1 MSKVIVI
8 GGGPAGVIAACTA
21 AKNGHQVTLI
31 ERNKRIGRKLMITGK
46 GRCNVTNYCTE
57 VQELIDMIPVN
68 GRFLYSAFS
77 SFMTY
82 DTMSLFEE
90 LGVPL
95 KVERGNRVFP
105 VSDKSVDIVDALDRY
120 LRQCRVK
127 VVTSRVTDIVTAPDG
142 TGVSG
147 VTTEDGTSL
156 ACDAVVLAT
165 GGLSYPSTGSTGDG
179 YGIAE
184 RLGHTVTELSP
195 SLVPMECDDTCCREM
210 QGLALKNIEIRIV
223 ENDGSG
229 SGAHRAIYTD
239 FGEMLFT
246 HFGVSGPVILSA
258 SSHIRDIDAGKYSLH
273 IDLKP
278 ALTIEQLDA
287 RIQRDFMKASN
298 KDFQNALGGLLPSK
312 LIPVI
317 IRRSGID
324 PQKKVNQITKAER
337 VYLVSLLKSFVI
349 DISGFRPISEAIIT
363 SGGIEIK
370 EINPKTMESK
380 LVPGLYFAGEI
391 IDTDAY
397 TGGFNLQ
404 IAFSTG
410 YLAGN
415 SIT

>member
-8 GGGPAGVIAACTA
+8 GGGPAGVLAACTA
-21 AKNGHQVTLI
+21 ASNGHSVTLI

-46 GRCNVTNYCTE
+46 GRCNVTNYCTD
-57 VQELIDMIPVN
+57 VQELIQMIPVN

-120 LRQCRVK
+120 LHGCGVK
-127 VVTSRVTDIVTAPDG
+127 VVNARVASIDG
-142 TGVSG
+142 DSTGVRG
-147 VTTEDGTSL
+147 VTTEDGTTMS
-156 ACDAVVLAT
+156 CDAVVLAT
-165 GGLSYPSTGSTGDG
+165 GGMSYPATGSTGDG
-179 YGIAE
+179 YDMA
-184 RLGHTVTELSP
+184 RALGHTVTELSP
-195 SLVPMECDDTCCREM
+195 SLVPMEAEDSCCREM
-210 QGLALKNIEIRIV
+210 QGLALKNIEIQITDNESSKKNSIV
-223 ENDGSG
+223 
-229 SGAHRAIYTD
+229 YKD

-258 SSHIRDIDAGKYSLH
+258 SSHIRKASPGRYSLH

-278 ALTIEQLDA
+278 ALSIEQLDS
-287 RIQRDFMKASN
+287 RIQRDFLKASN
-298 KDFQNALGGLLPSK
+298 KDFQNSLGGLLPSK
-312 LIPVI
+312 MIPVI
-317 IRRSGID
+317 VERSGID
-324 PQKKVNQITKAER
+324 PQKKVNQITKSER
-337 VYLVSLLKSFVI
+337 MILVSLLKDFVI
-349 DISGFRPISEAIIT
+349 EISGFRPISEAIIT
-363 SGGIEIK
+363 SGGIDVR

-380 LVPGLYFAGEI
+380 LIPGLYFAGEI

-410 YLAGN
+410 YLAGMN
-415 SIT
+415 V

>member
-21 AKNGHQVTLI
+21 AQNGHAVTLI

-46 GRCNVTNYCTE
+46 GRCNVTNYCTD

-120 LRQCRVK
+120 LHKCRVK
-127 VVTSRVTDIVTAPDG
+127 VVNARADSILADSDGGKVIGVKTD
-142 TGVSG
+142 
-147 VTTEDGTSL
+147 DGTSIP
-156 ACDAVVLAT
+156 CDAVVLAT

-179 YGIAE
+179 YRMAE
-184 RLGHTVTELSP
+184 KLGHVVTELSP
-195 SLVPMECDDTCCREM
+195 SLVPMECIDSCCREM
-210 QGLALKNIEIRIV
+210 QGLALKNIEIRIL
-223 ENDGSG
+223 ENGDDENGG
-229 SGAHRAIYTD
+229 NKVIYTD

-246 HFGVSGPVILSA
+246 HFGVSGPVILSS
-258 SSHIRDIDAGKYSLH
+258 SSHIRDIETGRYSLH

-278 ALTIEQLDA
+278 ALTAEQLDA
-287 RIQRDFMKASN
+287 RIQRDFQKLSN
-298 KDFQNALGGLLPSK
+298 KDFQNSLGGLLPAK
-312 LIPVI
+312 MIPVI
-317 IRRSGID
+317 VRRSGID

-337 VYLVSLLKSFVI
+337 MLLVSLIKSFVI

-363 SGGIEIK
+363 SGGIEVK

-380 LVPGLYFAGEI
+380 LISGLYFAGEI

-410 YLAGN
+410 YLAGK

>member
-8 GGGPAGVIAACTA
+8 GGGPAGVLAACTSA
-21 AKNGHQVTLI
+21 QNGHSVTLI

-46 GRCNVTNYCTE
+46 GRCNVTNYCTD
-57 VQELIDMIPVN
+57 VQELIGMIPVN

-82 DTMSLFEE
+82 DTMSLFED

-120 LRQCRVK
+120 LRKCNVKIVNARV
-127 VVTSRVTDIVTAPDG
+127 SDILTDPDCNSVC
-142 TGVSG
+142 GVL
-147 VTTEDGTSL
+147 TEDGTRL
-156 ACDAVVLAT
+156 TCDAVVLAT
-165 GGLSYPSTGSTGDG
+165 GGLSYPTTGSTGDG
-179 YGIAE
+179 YRIAE
-184 RLGHTVTELSP
+184 KLGHTVTELSP
-195 SLVPMECDDTCCREM
+195 SLVPMECDDPCCREM
-210 QGLALKNIEIRIV
+210 QGLTLKNTEIKITEKCNGTDTGGKV
-223 ENDGSG
+223 
-229 SGAHRAIYTD
+229 IYTD
-239 FGEMLFT
+239 FGEMIFT
-246 HFGVSGPVILSA
+246 HFGVSGPMILSA
-258 SSHIRDIDAGKYSLH
+258 SSHIRNLESGHYSLH

-278 ALTIEQLDA
+278 ALTAEQLDA
-287 RIQRDFMKASN
+287 RLQRDFQKASN

-312 LIPVI
+312 MIPVMV
-317 IRRSGID
+317 RRSGID
-324 PQKKVNQITKAER
+324 PQKKVNQITKSER
-337 VYLVSLLKSFVI
+337 ILLASLLKDFSI
-349 DISGFRPISEAIIT
+349 DILRFRPITEAIIT

-380 LVPGLYFAGEI
+380 LVKNLYFAGEI